1 MRVLCLWIFLLSS
14 SSLLSLSGSLSVPAS
29 GDLSCTPSSAI
40 SASRLV
46 VVKLGPCLR
55 RGRFRRACDA
65 ERAKVRTDSD
75 PPRCHSGGPA
85 CPARFWAAYC
95 HASSG
100 GTDKAVT
107 AARSSTL
114 SSVFQQTA
122 HVSFG
127 SEALS
132 NAQSA
137 IMFSVAPLTSLSAMR
152 RRLILIRL
160 RASANSL
167 LCRPIP
173 LVKRLALIRAGCAR
187 SSIAVSSGEN
197 RWRTGKRRGLDP
209 SCRVGGLPS
218 SARLTRAQLP
228 AI

>member
-1 MRVLCLWIFLLSS
+1 MRIGGPRTSLSGGVYGLRAASPLVSAWLGIDAASSMRVLCLWIFLLSS

-137 IMFSVAPLTSLSAMR
+137 IMFL
-152 RRLILIRL
+152 
-160 RASANSL
+160 
-167 LCRPIP
+167 
-173 LVKRLALIRAGCAR
+173 GCAADVV
-187 SSIAVSSGEN
+187 IGDDDAG
-197 RWRTGKRRGLDP
+197 
-209 SCRVGGLPS
+209 
-218 SARLTRAQLP
+218 
-228 AI
+228 